1 MSPTDR
7 DDEQEKEKDGNVEA
21 VGGNPGKCP
30 NLGEM
35 QDATVLIAS
44 LPCNLSPGQ
53 NLPKYSLS
61 LRFISGNML
70 GICCPAK
77 VLLISKLS

>member
-53 NLPKYSLS
+53 N
-61 LRFISGNML
+61 
-70 GICCPAK
+70 
-77 VLLISKLS
+77 